1 MSEADVFKI
10 RLQNKISEAGL
21 SQFPPERYRLSE
33 DEPDPDAI
41 VVRSASL
48 LQAEFGENLKAIARA
63 GTGVNNIP
71 VTACT
76 ERGIA
81 VFNTP
86 GANANGVK
94 ELVIAAMLLSAR
106 RIYQGIGWT
115 QSLAGLD
122 EGIPKAVEKGKAAFA
137 GPEIRGKRLGVIGLG
152 AVGVMVANDASALGM
167 DVIGYDKYLTLSSA
181 WGLSRAV
188 GRAASLEQLLATS
201 DYITIHVPLND
212 STRLML
218 GERAF
223 DLMKPG
229 TRLINLA
236 RGELVDHQALL
247 AAIDS
252 GRLACYV
259 TDFPS
264 ADTLG
269 LDKVITLPHLGAS
282 TPESED
288 NCAVMAVR
296 QVRDFLEQGIVTN
309 SVNFPDCGFVTTQ
322 DIRIIVAH
330 LNVPNMIGQIT
341 TTLAASKLN
350 ITELLNQHREGLGY
364 TIIDV
369 EGDFDPW
376 VVEDVRAIEGVKMA
390 RVVAS

>member
-1 MSEADVFKI
+1 MFKI

-21 SQFPPERYRLSE
+21 EHFPADGYQLSE
-33 DEPDPDAI
+33 DEADPDAI
-41 VVRSASL
+41 LVRSASL
-48 LQAEFGENLKAIARA
+48 HQAELPKNLKAIARA

-71 VTACT
+71 IDACT
-76 ERGIA
+76 EQGIV

-94 ELVIAAMLLSAR
+94 ELVLAALLLSSR
-106 RIYQGIGWT
+106 RIYQGIAWT

-122 EGIPKAVEKGKAAFA
+122 ESVTKAVEKGKSSFA
-137 GPEIRGKRLGVIGLG
+137 GPELKGKRLGVIGLG
-152 AVGVMVANDASALGM
+152 AVGVMVANSAQALGM
-167 DVIGYDKYLTLSSA
+167 DVVGYDKYLTLNSA

-188 GRAASLEQLLATS
+188 VRAASLEQLLGTS
-201 DYITIHVPLND
+201 DYITLHVPLNED
-212 STRLML
+212 TTNMVGDRAL
-218 GERAF
+218 G
-223 DLMKPG
+223 LMKPG
-229 TRLINLA
+229 VRLINLA
-236 RGELVDHQALL
+236 RGELVDNHALL

-252 GRLACYV
+252 GRIAGYV

-264 ADTLG
+264 ADLLG
-269 LDKVITLPHLGAS
+269 NDKVITLPHLGAS
-282 TPESED
+282 TLESEE

-296 QVRDFLEQGIVTN
+296 QVRDYLEHGVITN

-322 DIRIIVAH
+322 DVRIIVAH

-350 ITELLNQHREGLGY
+350 ITELLNHHREGLGY

-376 VVEDVRAIEGVKMA
+376 VIEDIKAIEGVKMA
-390 RVVAS
+390 RILTG